1 VGAFWLNW
9 KLTAIFLMAAPLV
22 LWLFAALGR
31 KIKKATKKSL
41 VISAQ
46 LLGRIQ
52 EAMRG
57 VRVVKVYNR
66 QEYEVDL
73 YERTN
78 QSLLKQLL
86 RIAQV
91 EAMTNPLLDVLGM
104 IAGSAALLVGA
115 AWVIKQYEGMQPT
128 TFFGLLIF
136 LGTAAESIRKVS
148 DVWNEVQRANAAA
161 ERVFAV
167 LDEPLER
174 EEPDAVELGP
184 MREKMVFEDVVFTY
198 PGSSVPAL
206 NGIGLEVPAGQTVA
220 IVGPN
225 GSGKSTLVNLIPRFY
240 DPDSGRIL
248 IDGWDIRKATLR
260 SLRGQIGLVTQDIV
274 TFRDTIANNIG
285 YGKLGASREEIIAA
299 ARKAYAHEFIE
310 QLPEGYD
317 TMIGEHSSGLSGG
330 QLQRIAIARAILKN
344 PAILIFD
351 EAMSQIDAD
360 SEAKIHAA
368 LEGLMKG
375 RTCFLI
381 AHRFSTIISA
391 DRIVVLEGGRIAG
404 QGTHQQLVGS
414 CQTYRNLYETQ
425 LIVPQR

>member
-1 VGAFWLNW
+1 
-9 KLTAIFLMAAPLV
+9 
-22 LWLFAALGR
+22 
-31 KIKKATKKSL
+31 
-41 VISAQ
+41 
-46 LLGRIQ
+46 
-52 EAMRG
+52 
-57 VRVVKVYNR
+57 
-66 QEYEVDL
+66 
-73 YERTN
+73 
-78 QSLLKQLL
+78 
-86 RIAQV
+86 
-91 EAMTNPLLDVLGM
+91 
-104 IAGSAALLVGA
+104 
-115 AWVIKQYEGMQPT
+115 
-128 TFFGLLIF
+128 
-136 LGTAAESIRKVS
+136 
-148 DVWNEVQRANAAA
+148 
-161 ERVFAV
+161 
-167 LDEPLER
+167 
-174 EEPDAVELGP
+174 
-184 MREKMVFEDVVFTY
+184 
-198 PGSSVPAL
+198 VPAL
-206 NGIGLEVPAGQTVA
+206 NGISLEVPAGQTVA

>member
-1 VGAFWLNW
+1 
-9 KLTAIFLMAAPLV
+9 
-22 LWLFAALGR
+22 
-31 KIKKATKKSL
+31 
-41 VISAQ
+41 
-46 LLGRIQ
+46 
-52 EAMRG
+52 
-57 VRVVKVYNR
+57 
-66 QEYEVDL
+66 
-73 YERTN
+73 
-78 QSLLKQLL
+78 
-86 RIAQV
+86 
-91 EAMTNPLLDVLGM
+91 
-104 IAGSAALLVGA
+104 VGA

-206 NGIGLEVPAGQTVA
+206 NGICLEVPAGQTVA